1 MQGGMWLGCVT
12 FGFISDALG
21 RKKVYVAYLMLAAA
35 LVPFYAQAHTNWS
48 LLLLLPL
55 VGFFGTGNF
64 TGFGVITSE
73 LFPTSFRTF
82 AMGLTYNFGRA
93 LSAAAPL
100 IFGALAARQ
109 GFGSAFWTS
118 WVGFFAGGL
127 LALLL
132 PEKADHAL
140 A

>member
-1 MQGGMWLGCVT
+1 MQSGMWLGCVT

-21 RKKVYVAYLMLAAA
+21 RKKVYVAYL
-35 LVPFYAQAHTNWS
+35 AHTNWS
-48 LLLLLPL
+48 LLLLGPL

-73 LFPTSFRTF
+73 LFPTSLRTF

-93 LSAAAPL
+93 PSAAAPL
-100 IFGALAARQ
+100 IIGALAAWQ
-109 GFGSAFWTS
+109 GFGSAFWRS
-118 WVGFFAGGL
+118 GMGFFAAGL